1 MNAKQKTSLSLNGT
15 PVPADLVGAL
25 NAADKD
31 GDLDQQLAQNG
42 CLLLRGAHDP
52 AAVAAA
58 RMEVLHRLAEVGEIG
73 EPVENG
79 IASGTSRRREAYPTQ
94 EDLGAFWRS
103 VSEGSAVR
111 AVINGSRITDLMSRL
126 FGEPAGHFSF
136 AWLRAMAKGRASP
149 LHIDHPYMNRGS
161 DRLVTCWTPLCDISL
176 NNGSLYILEGS
187 HTWGDIRAE
196 FQGHDVDQDPTRPG
210 HIEENP
216 IALAK
221 RKESR
226 FLTAEFGLG
235 DCLVFGMFTVHGSFD
250 NNSNTGAVRLSCDTR
265 FQPAAD
271 PMDERFSG
279 PNPPAHKGLGY
290 ACLSASLPITETA
303 ALR

>member
-1 MNAKQKTSLSLNGT
+1 MSAKQKTSLSLNGT
-15 PVPADLVGAL
+15 PVPSDLVGAL
-25 NAADKD
+25 TAADKD

-73 EPVENG
+73 EPVEDG
-79 IASGTSRRREAYPTQ
+79 IASGTSRRREANPSQQ
-94 EDLGAFWRS
+94 ELGAFWRS
-103 VSEGSAVR
+103 VSEGPAVR

-126 FGEPAGHFSF
+126 FREPAGHFSF
-136 AWLRAMAKGRASP
+136 AWLRAMTKGRASP
-149 LHIDHPYMNRGS
+149 LHIDHPNMNRGS